1 MGVAPFLGGNLFS
14 LLFGRNL
21 DAHVPATANSTLAS
35 PSGGVSLPLVDLR
48 PRAAV
53 PHSGRQCF
61 EGRVCY
67 AGTLGVTT
75 FACMVALVL
84 SLVAAWRDRR
94 KARAENRYESL
105 PQVSQEAIWEDD
117 D

>member
-1 MGVAPFLGGNLFS
+1 MGVAPLLGGNLFS

-21 DAHVPATANSTLAS
+21 DAHVPASANSTLTS
-35 PSGGVSLPLVDLR
+35 SSDGVSLPIVDLR
-48 PRAAV
+48 PRAV
-53 PHSGRQCF
+53 IPHSGRQCF

-67 AGTLGVTT
+67 AGTLGITT

-94 KARAENRYESL
+94 KARAENKYESV
-105 PQVSQEAIWEDD
+105 PQVSQEEIWEDD
-117 D
+117 G